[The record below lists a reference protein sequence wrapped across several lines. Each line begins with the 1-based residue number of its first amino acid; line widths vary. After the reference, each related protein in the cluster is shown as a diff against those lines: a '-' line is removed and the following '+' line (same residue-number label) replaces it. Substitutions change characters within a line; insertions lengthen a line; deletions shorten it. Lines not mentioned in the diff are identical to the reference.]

1 MSEPGIREAVDGMV
15 SPESTLAPIVPPEGG
30 DVPVVSSGWKLALSE
45 FAQNRLALVA
55 VLVIVLFILFCFVGP
70 LVHHTNQTVFNPLQT
85 DLPPGPGHPLG
96 TDQHGFDELGQLM
109 KGGQTALEIGFFA
122 SVIATVI
129 GTLFGAVA
137 GLVGGLLDGAM
148 MRFVDVLL
156 SIPILFIVL
165 IVATKYNGTIWT
177 LSLILGLFTW
187 LVPARLVRGEVLTLR
202 VRDFVSAAK
211 VAGSG
216 WMRLINR
223 HLMPNALGVIIV
235 TATFA
240 VADAILAVATLGF
253 LGFGLQF
260 PTFDWGDMLNNGMTY
275 LQDGYWWQVYPVGI
289 CIIVVVMA
297 CNLIGD
303 ALRDALDVRLR
314 RR

>member
-1 MSEPGIREAVDGMV
+1 VTNIAPELPPPG
-15 SPESTLAPIVPPEGG
+15 LAPEGG
-30 DVPVVSSGWKLALSE
+30 DILVQSGWRLAVREFAENKLAV
-45 FAQNRLALVA
+45 AGVAAL
-55 VLVIVLFILFCFVGP
+55 IFFVLFCYLGP
-70 LVHHTNQTVFNPLQT
+70 LVYHGGLSSDLEAVN
-85 DLPPGPGHPLG
+85 LPPGPGHPLG
-96 TDQHGFDELGQLM
+96 TDNQGFDVVEELM
-109 KGGQTALEIGFFA
+109 IGGRAALEIGFLSAF
-122 SVIATVI
+122 I
-129 GTLFGAVA
+129 GMVWGAVWGAVA
-137 GLVGGLLDGAM
+137 GLAGKLFDGFL
-148 MRFVDVLL
+148 MRIVDVLL
-156 SIPILFIVL
+156 SIPFLFVVL
-165 IVATKYNGTIWT
+165 IIAVRYGA
-177 LSLILGLFTW
+177 SVLGLSIIIGIFTW
-187 LVPARLVRGEVLTLR
+187 QVPARLVRGEVLTLR

-211 VAGSG
+211 VAGAG

-253 LGFGLQF
+253 LGFGLQY